1 MSRVAP
7 VHSVP
12 AVKTTKTEAA
22 AAAAA
27 KAPNAIKL
35 NNELYKKSLEK
46 CHREQ
51 IKNSNTLDACWHSR
65 VLTFAPPH
73 SKQM

>member
-12 AVKTTKTEAA
+12 VEETTKTEA

-27 KAPNAIKL
+27 KAPNAIKP

-51 IKNSNTLDACWHSR
+51 IKNSNTLDACTF
-65 VLTFAPPH
+65 VLPH